1 VIILRFLFESVNPCL
16 NRPIAAEKCANTSG
30 KKRCAA
36 GGISPFSWYF
46 RDYLIPRG
54 YVEIT
59 DRGSV
64 GLNETANGGERTD
77 QRVRIVRT

>member
-64 GLNETANGGERTD
+64 G
-77 QRVRIVRT
+77 RVKQDSKRRGKNRSKSEDR